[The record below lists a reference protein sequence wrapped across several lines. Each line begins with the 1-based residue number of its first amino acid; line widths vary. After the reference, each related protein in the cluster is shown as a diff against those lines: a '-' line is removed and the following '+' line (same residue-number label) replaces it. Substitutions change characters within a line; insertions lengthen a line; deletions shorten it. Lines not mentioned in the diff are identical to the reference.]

1 MYFTTKLS
9 SINKRDLMADR
20 RRSTTK
26 DKWKEKSWYTIV
38 APSYFGEKEIGLSPS
53 ADPKYMI
60 DRTIA
65 VPVSTF
71 TGNFKKASSMVLFKV
86 DNCEGKRCTTKFI
99 GHEVSDDTIR
109 RMVRRRR
116 ERMDIVTDVKTKD
129 FYNMAVKLVLVADQ
143 KLTGTKRSEI
153 RHSVVNYVIGKAAEM
168 DLGTFAN
175 YIIGDDVYGD
185 LVNSLKEVYP
195 IRKIEIRK
203 TEIGNREVP
212 ETPEQEPVEAVP
224 N

>member
-1 MYFTTKLS
+1 
-9 SINKRDLMADR
+9 MADK

-60 DRTIA
+60 NRTIA

-71 TGNFKKASSMVLFKV
+71 TGNFKKASSMVLFQV
-86 DNCEGKRCTTKFI
+86 DRCEGKRCTTKFI

-116 ERMDIVTDVKTKD
+116 ERLDIVINVKTSD
-129 FYNMAVKLVLVADQ
+129 LYNIAVKLVLVADQ
-143 KLTGTKRSEI
+143 KLTGTKRSEVRSSI
-153 RHSVVNYVIGKAAEM
+153 VDYITKRSLEM
-168 DLGTFAN
+168 DIGTFAN

-185 LVNSLKEVYP
+185 LVNCLKDVYP
-195 IRKIEIRK
+195 IKKIEVRK
-203 TEIGNREVP
+203 TEIGKREEAP
-212 ETPEQEPVEAVP
+212 ENIEQEPIEAVP

>member
-1 MYFTTKLS
+1 
-9 SINKRDLMADR
+9 MADR

-53 ADPKYMI
+53 ADPKNMVN
-60 DRTIA
+60 RTIA

-71 TGNFKKASSMVLFKV
+71 TNNFKKASSMVLFQI
-86 DNCEGKRCTTKFI
+86 DRCEGKRCTTKFI
-99 GHEVSDDTIR
+99 GHEVNDDTIR

-116 ERMDIVTDVKTKD
+116 ERLDIVIDVKTSD
-129 FYNMAVKLVLVADQ
+129 LYNIAVKLVLVADQ

-153 RHSVVNYVIGKAAEM
+153 RSNMLDYTVKKVAEM

-185 LVNSLKEVYP
+185 LVNSLKDVYP
-195 IRKIEIRK
+195 IRKIEVRK
-203 TEIGNREVP
+203 TEIRSQAEAPNNL
-212 ETPEQEPVEAVP
+212 EQEPAEAVP

>member
-1 MYFTTKLS
+1 
-9 SINKRDLMADR
+9 MADR

-53 ADPKYMI
+53 SDPKYMI
-60 DRTIA
+60 GRTIA

-71 TGNFKKASSMVLFKV
+71 TGNFKKASSMVLFQV

-109 RMVRRRR
+109 RMIRRRR

-129 FYNMAVKLVLVADQ
+129 FFNVAVKLVLVADQ

-153 RHSVVNYVIGKAAEM
+153 RYSVVNFVVNKAAEM
-168 DLGTFAN
+168 DLAAFAN

-203 TEIGNREVP
+203 TEIGKREVP
-212 ETPEQEPVEAVP
+212 ETSNQEPAEAVP

>member
-1 MYFTTKLS
+1 
-9 SINKRDLMADR
+9 MADKR
-20 RRSTTK
+20 KGNVK

-60 DRTIA
+60 NRTIA

-71 TGNFKKASSMVLFKV
+71 TGNFKKASSMVLFQI

-116 ERMDIVTDVKTKD
+116 ERLDIVTDVKTSD
-129 FYNMAVKLVLVADQ
+129 LYNVAVKLVLVADQ

-153 RHSVVNYVIGKAAEM
+153 RSTAVDYILNKAKEM

-175 YIIGDDVYGD
+175 YVIGDAVYGD
-185 LVNSLKEVYP
+185 FVNSLKDVYP
-195 IRKIEIRK
+195 IKKIEVRK
-203 TEIGNREVP
+203 TEIGKRDEVP
-212 ETPEQEPVEAVP
+212 DKEQEPVEAVP

>member
-1 MYFTTKLS
+1 
-9 SINKRDLMADR
+9 MADK
-20 RRSTTK
+20 RRSGAK

-53 ADPKYMI
+53 ADPKNMLN
-60 DRTIA
+60 RTIA

-71 TGNFKKASSMVLFKV
+71 TGNFKKASSMAIFHI
-86 DNCEGKRCTTKFI
+86 DNCEGKRCTTVFS

-116 ERMDIVTDVKTKD
+116 ERLDIVTNVKTSD
-129 FYNMAVKLVLVADQ
+129 LYDIAVKLVLVADQ
-143 KLTGTKRSEI
+143 KLTGAKRAEI
-153 RHSVVNYVIGKAAEM
+153 RYAVVNYMKQKSSEM
-168 DLGTFAN
+168 DIGAFAN

-185 LVNSLKEVYP
+185 LVNSLKDVYP
-195 IRKIEIRK
+195 IRKIEVRK
-203 TEIGNREVP
+203 TEVGARAIPP
-212 ETPEQEPVEAVP
+212 EEPAETVEAVS

>member
-1 MYFTTKLS
+1 
-9 SINKRDLMADR
+9 MADR
-20 RRSTTK
+20 RRSTIK

-60 DRTIA
+60 NRTIA

-71 TGNFKKASSMVLFKV
+71 TGNFKKASSMVLFQI
-86 DNCEGKRCTTKFI
+86 DNCEGKKCTTKFI

-116 ERMDIVTDVKTKD
+116 ERLDIVTDVKTSD
-129 FYNMAVKLVLVADQ
+129 FYNIAVKLVLVADQ

-153 RHSVVNYVIGKAAEM
+153 RSNVVDFMGKKAAEM
-168 DLGTFAN
+168 DLGAFAN

-185 LVNSLKEVYP
+185 FVSSLKDVYP
-195 IRKIEIRK
+195 IRKIEVRK
-203 TEIGNREVP
+203 TEIGKRDEMPAN
-212 ETPEQEPVEAVP
+212 EPVEAVP

>member
-1 MYFTTKLS
+1 
-9 SINKRDLMADR
+9 MADR

-60 DRTIA
+60 NRTIA

-71 TGNFKKASSMVLFKV
+71 TGNFKKASSMVLFQV

-116 ERMDIVTDVKTKD
+116 ERMDIVTDVKTSD
-129 FYNMAVKLVLVADQ
+129 LYNIAVKLVLVADQ
-143 KLTGTKRSEI
+143 KLTGTKRSEV
-153 RHSVVNYVIGKAAEM
+153 RATVVDYIVKKAKEM
-168 DLGTFAN
+168 DLGAFAN

-185 LVNSLKEVYP
+185 LVNSIKDVYP
-195 IRKIEIRK
+195 IRKIEVRK
-203 TEIGNREVP
+203 TEIGKRDEMPTNM
-212 ETPEQEPVEAVP
+212 EQEPVEALP

>member
-1 MYFTTKLS
+1 
-9 SINKRDLMADR
+9 MADK
-20 RRSTTK
+20 RRSGTK

-38 APSYFGEKEIGLSPS
+38 APSYFGEKELGLSPS
-53 ADPKYMI
+53 SDPKYMLN
-60 DRTIA
+60 RTIA

-71 TGNFKKASSMVLFKV
+71 TGNFKKASSMVIFHV
-86 DNCEGKRCTTKFI
+86 DKCEGKRCTTVFT

-116 ERMDIVTDVKTKD
+116 ERIDIVTPVKTSD
-129 FYNMAVKLVLVADQ
+129 NYNIVVKVVLVADQ
-143 KLTGTKRSEI
+143 KLTGTKRSEV
-153 RHSVVNYVIGKAAEM
+153 RSTAVNYITGRALEM
-168 DLGTFAN
+168 DIGSFAN

-185 LVNSLKEVYP
+185 FVNALKDVYP

-203 TEIGNREVP
+203 TEVGKQEISAQEPP
-212 ETPEQEPVEAVP
+212 ETVEAVS

>member
-1 MYFTTKLS
+1 MYFTNKLS

-38 APSYFGEKEIGLSPS
+38 SPSYFGEKEIGLSPS
-53 ADPKYMI
+53 SDPKYMI
-60 DRTIA
+60 GRTIA

-116 ERMDIVTDVKTKD
+116 ERIDIITDIITKD
-129 FYNMAVKLVLVADQ
+129 LYKVAVKIVLVSDN
-143 KLTGTKRSEI
+143 KLTGTKRSEV
-153 RHSVVNYVIGKAAEM
+153 RSSVVSFINSKSGDMNLSE
-168 DLGTFAN
+168 FAL
-175 YIIGDDVYGD
+175 YIIGDNIYGEIVD
-185 LVNSLKEVYP
+185 ALKDIYP
-195 IRKIEIRK
+195 IRKIEIRRSEVFGK
-203 TEIGNREVP
+203 TLQSTANGQMA
-212 ETPEQEPVEAVP
+212 ETVA

>member
-1 MYFTTKLS
+1 MD
-9 SINKRDLMADR
+9 IARDLMADR

-38 APSYFGEKEIGLSPS
+38 APAYFGEKEIGLSPS

-129 FYNMAVKLVLVADQ
+129 FYNIAVKLVLVADQ

-203 TEIGNREVP
+203 TEIGNREVT